1 MAITPTQP
9 TPAAGA
15 AAAPAL
21 VPDDQRT
28 YLFNRASWGAIIAGV
43 VAALVTQLLLNLLGI
58 GIGLSAVNVAGGAD
72 NPDASTFSIGAGIW
86 WTLSGIIASFC
97 GGVVAGRLCGA
108 AQINTARWH
117 GLVTW
122 CATTL
127 VIFYLLTTVLGSIV
141 GGTFSALGSTLGGV
155 GRTAA
160 SAASGMAQATDTGG
174 LEAQVRS
181 LVNPSDTQS
190 VQDNLVT
197 YIRASAGG
205 DQRAAS
211 EARDRA
217 VDSLARVAN
226 ISPDEAR
233 TRLSQLEQQY
243 RQTVDQARQQAAQ
256 AAEVARKSAARAGLF
271 GFFALVLGAV
281 AAWYGGG
288 IGTPRGETAQAGTK
302 RGF

>member
-9 TPAAGA
+9 APAAAGT
-15 AAAPAL
+15 AAAPI
-21 VPDDQRT
+21 PDDQRT
-28 YLFNRASWGAIIAGV
+28 YLFNRASWGAIVAGV
-43 VAALVTQLLLNLLGI
+43 VAALVAQLLINLLGI
-58 GIGLSAVNVAGGAD
+58 GIGLSAVDVANRAD
-72 NPDASTFSIGAGIW
+72 NPDASAFSTGAGVW
-86 WTLSGIIASFC
+86 WAMSGIIASFC

-108 AQINTARWH
+108 AHANTARWH

-127 VIFYLLTTVLGSIV
+127 VIFYLLTTVLGSIA
-141 GGTFSALGSTLGGV
+141 GGTLSTLGNTLGGV

-160 SAASGMAQATDTGG
+160 SAATGIAQATDADG

-181 LVNPSDTQS
+181 LVNPSDAQG
-190 VQDNLVT
+190 VQNSLVA

-205 DQRAAS
+205 DQRAAG

-233 TRLSQLEQQY
+233 TRLGQVEQQY
-243 RQTVDQARQQAAQ
+243 RQTVDRAKQQATQ
-256 AAEVARKSAARAGLF
+256 AAEVARRNAARAGLF
-271 GFFALVLGAV
+271 GFVALVLGAF
-281 AAWYGGG
+281 AAWFGGG
-288 IGTPRGETAQAGTK
+288 VGTPRRETALTRTTRA
-302 RGF
+302 F

>member
-1 MAITPTQP
+1 MAIAPNQP
-9 TPAAGA
+9 TPASSA
-15 AAAPAL
+15 AAMPPL
-21 VPDDQRT
+21 VSDDQRT
-28 YLFNRASWGAIIAGV
+28 YLFSRASWGAIIAGV
-43 VAALVTQLLLNLLGI
+43 VAALVAQLLINLLGI
-58 GIGLSAVNVAGGAD
+58 GIGLSTVSVADRAG

-108 AQINTARWH
+108 AQVNTARWH

-122 CATTL
+122 CVTTL
-127 VIFYLLTTVLGSIV
+127 VIFYLLTTVLGGIL
-141 GGTFSALGSTLGGV
+141 GGTFSALSGTLSGV

-160 SAASGMAQATDTGG
+160 SVASGVTQTADTGN

-190 VQDNLVT
+190 VQNNIVA
-197 YIRASAGG
+197 YIRASASG
-205 DQRAAS
+205 DQGAAN
-211 EARDRA
+211 EARDRV

-233 TRLSQLEQQY
+233 ARLAQVEQQY
-243 RQTVDQARQQAAQ
+243 RQATDRAKRQATE
-256 AAEVARKSAARAGLF
+256 AAEVARRNAARAGLF
-271 GFFALVLGAV
+271 GFVALVLGAV

-288 IGTPRGETAQAGTK
+288 VVTPRHETAPAGT
-302 RGF
+302 RRAF

>member
-1 MAITPTQP
+1 MATVPMQT
-9 TPAAGA
+9 TPASGPI
-15 AAAPAL
+15 AAPTL

-28 YLFNRASWGAIIAGV
+28 YLFSRASWGAIVAGV
-43 VAALVTQLLLNLLGI
+43 VAALVAQLLINLFGI
-58 GIGLSAVNVAGGAD
+58 GVGLSAVNVANTAD

-86 WTLSGIIASFC
+86 WTLSGIIASF
-97 GGVVAGRLCGA
+97 GGVVAERLCGA
-108 AQINTARWH
+108 AQPNTARWH

-141 GGTFSALGSTLGGV
+141 GGTFNALGSTLSGV

-160 SAASGMAQATDTGG
+160 SAATGVAQATDTGG

-181 LVNPSDTQS
+181 LVNPSDNQS
-190 VQDNLVT
+190 VQNNIIAYV
-197 YIRASAGG
+197 RASAGG
-205 DQRAAS
+205 DQRAAN

-233 TRLSQLEQQY
+233 TRLGQIEQQY
-243 RQTVDQARQQAAQ
+243 RHTVDQAKQQATQ

-271 GFFALVLGAV
+271 GFVALVLGAI
-281 AAWYGGG
+281 AAWFGGG
-288 IGTPRGETAQAGTK
+288 VGTPRSETALAGT
-302 RGF
+302 RRAF